1 VAEFSRAYVRHV
13 CAAHQHKSVCC
24 LAHGAV
30 CPLTSASLLQ
40 PGAPDRVRLAEQAR
54 ATLRRSSTVW
64 VQTAYVAGP
73 IAWHATTAEGSVALA
88 LSAENHL
95 ITDLERQL
103 GDVPAVLAAA
113 ELGPAGSPD
122 RVLHRV
128 WLAGWLRKAWVPEV
142 EELIRLITGQGR
154 CPHVAR
160 RVLDLRVL
168 VLDVT
173 EILVPEGR
181 GPDAI
186 YSVDLI
192 DYALASPP
200 PG

>member
-1 VAEFSRAYVRHV
+1 
-13 CAAHQHKSVCC
+13 
-24 LAHGAV
+24 
-30 CPLTSASLLQ
+30 
-40 PGAPDRVRLAEQAR
+40 LAEQAR
-54 ATLRRSSTVW
+54 ATLRRPSTVW
-64 VQTAYVAGP
+64 VKTAHVAGP
-73 IAWHATTAEGSVALA
+73 VAWHATTPEGSVALA
-88 LSAENHL
+88 LSAENNL
-95 ITDLERQL
+95 VADLQRQL
-103 GDVPAVLAAA
+103 GDLPAVLAAA
-113 ELGPAGSPD
+113 ELGPAGTPD

-128 WLAGWLRKAWVPEV
+128 WLAGWLRNAWAPEV
-142 EELIRLITGQGR
+142 EELTRLVTGRGP

-160 RVLDLRVL
+160 RVPDLRVL

-181 GPDAI
+181 GSEAI